1 MPRSLIAAALFFCG
15 FAAHAGLP
23 AAPLPGERDA
33 LPLGRYIET
42 LKDPGGQLTLAE
54 VASRSDFVP
63 LGRNV
68 ANFGYSYSAHWLR
81 FALPLDSTPL
91 LVPMLALEIRFPTI
105 DSVELYVPYR
115 TAQGVE
121 YRVQRGGDREPWD
134 SREVKHRNFVFRVPM
149 AGLADAPTYLR
160 VQSESVL
167 TVPAYLWRPEALIA
181 ADRNSQFGYGLFYGL
196 VIALFLYNLMLL
208 LALRDRIYLW
218 YVLYVASFGVGL
230 ATFDGFGFQYLW
242 PESVWWANHALGTA
256 LCATLLFGAQFAR
269 KFLGMASFSV
279 FADRFLLGVMALAA
293 AGVFFAAS
301 GLLVPYGVIM
311 RILSVVACATAG
323 IVLYVS
329 VRAMLAGYR
338 PARFFLLAW
347 SALLVF
353 IALGALRNFAL
364 VPTHFLTV
372 NGLHVGLALD
382 ILLLSFAL
390 ADRINSLKRATASAQ
405 AEVREREHVVE
416 QLRHMAQHDPLTG
429 LPNRTSM
436 QQRLALA
443 LELAKR
449 NRKKLA
455 VMLVDLDDFKRIN
468 DGRGHP
474 VGDHVLVAIAGRL
487 RSSVRGSDT
496 VARYGGDEFVVLA
509 GELDRAQDA
518 GHIAEKI
525 ADMVSVPLAVDGAV
539 EKVGCSIGISLY
551 PDDSE
556 APDLLIE
563 RADRAMYAAKAAK
576 TAKNRR
582 YAFFSEA

>member
-1 MPRSLIAAALFFCG
+1 MPRIFIAAALMFCG
-15 FAAHAGLP
+15 FAVHAASP
-23 AAPLPGERDA
+23 AMPLPGERDA
-33 LPLGRYIET
+33 LAIGPHVET
-42 LKDPGGQLTLAE
+42 LEDPGGRLTLPE
-54 VASRSDFVP
+54 VAARSDFVP

-81 FALPLDSTPL
+81 FVLPRDSASL
-91 LVPMLALEIRFPTI
+91 LAPMLALEIRFPSI
-105 DSVELYVPYR
+105 DSIELYVPYR
-115 TAQGVE
+115 TAQGIE
-121 YRVQRGGDREPWD
+121 YRVQRAGDGAPWD
-134 SREVKHRNFVFRVPM
+134 TREVKHRNFVFRVPLT
-149 AGLADAPTYLR
+149 GLADAPAYLR
-160 VQSESVL
+160 VQSESVV

-181 ADRNSQFGYGLFYGL
+181 ADRNVQFGYGLFYGL

-208 LALRDRIYLW
+208 LALRDRLYLW
-218 YVLYVASFGVGL
+218 YVLYVASFGISL

-242 PESVWWANHALGTA
+242 PESVWWANHALGTG

-269 KFLGMASFSV
+269 SFLGVVSFSV
-279 FADRFLLGVMALAA
+279 FADRFLVGVMALAA
-293 AGVFFAAS
+293 AGVFFAS
-301 GLLVPYGVIM
+301 TGLLVPYGVIM

-364 VPTHFLTV
+364 APTHFVTV
-372 NGLHVGLALD
+372 NGLHIGLALD

-390 ADRINSLKRATASAQ
+390 ADRINTLKRATANAQ

-429 LPNRTSM
+429 LPNRISM

-443 LELAKR
+443 IEFAKR

-468 DGRGHP
+468 DGRGHT
-474 VGDHVLVAIAGRL
+474 VGDHVLAAIAGRL

-525 ADMVSVPLAVDGAV
+525 ADMVSVPIAVDGAV
-539 EKVGCSIGISLY
+539 ETVGCSIGISLY
-551 PDDSE
+551 PDDAE
-556 APDLLIE
+556 VAEVLIE

-576 TAKNRR
+576 QRR
-582 YAFFSEA
+582 YAFFNDS

>member
-1 MPRSLIAAALFFCG
+1 MPRVLIAAALIFCG
-15 FAAHAGLP
+15 LAAQAGAP
-23 AAPLPGERDA
+23 AVPLPVERRAVA
-33 LPLGRYIET
+33 LGPYAET
-42 LKDPGGQLTLAE
+42 LEDPGGKLTLAQ
-54 VASRSDFVP
+54 VAARSDFAP

-68 ANFGYSYSAHWLR
+68 ANFGYSYSAYWLR
-81 FALPLDSTPL
+81 FTLPRDASDMLA
-91 LVPMLALEIRFPTI
+91 PMLALEIRFPSI
-105 DSVELYVPYR
+105 DSIELHVPYR
-115 TAQGVE
+115 SPQGIE
-121 YRVQRGGDREPWD
+121 YRVQRSGDRAPWET
-134 SREVKHRNFVFRVPM
+134 REVKHRNFVFRVPM
-149 AGLADAPTYLR
+149 AGLADAPSYLR

-181 ADRNSQFGYGLFYGL
+181 SDRHTQFGYGLFYGL

-208 LALRDRIYLW
+208 IALRDRIYLW
-218 YVLYVASFGVGL
+218 YVLYVASFGIGL
-230 ATFDGFGFQYLW
+230 ATFDGLGFQYLW

-256 LCATLLFGAQFAR
+256 LCAALLFGALFAR
-269 KFLGMASFSV
+269 KFLEMATFSV
-279 FADRFLLGVMALAA
+279 FANRFLTVVMALAG
-293 AGVFFAAS
+293 AGVFFAAT
-301 GLLVPYGVIM
+301 GLLVPYGAIM
-311 RILSVVACATAG
+311 RGLSVVACATAG
-323 IVLYVS
+323 VVLYVS

-347 SALLVF
+347 TALLVF

-364 VPTHFLTV
+364 VPTHFLTI
-372 NGLHVGLALD
+372 NGLHIGLALD

-390 ADRINSLKRATASAQ
+390 ADRINRLKRATADAK

-416 QLRHMAQHDPLTG
+416 QLRHMAQHDSLTG
-429 LPNRTSM
+429 LPNRISM

-443 LELAKR
+443 IEFAKR

-509 GELDRAQDA
+509 SDLDRAEDA
-518 GHIAEKI
+518 SHIAEKI

-556 APDLLIE
+556 APEVLIE

-576 TAKNRR
+576 QRR
-582 YAFFSEA
+582 YAFFSDS

>member
-1 MPRSLIAAALFFCG
+1 MPRSLIAAALIFCG
-15 FAAHAGLP
+15 FAVHAGP
-23 AAPLPGERDA
+23 PPAPLPGERSA
-33 LPLGRYIET
+33 LPLGPYVET
-42 LKDPGGQLTLAE
+42 LEDPGGKLTLAE
-54 VASRSDFVP
+54 VAERGDFVP

-68 ANFGYSYSAHWLR
+68 ANFGYSYSAYWLR
-81 FALPLDSTPL
+81 FSLPRDSTPL
-91 LVPMLALEIRFPTI
+91 LAPLLALEIRFPSI
-105 DSVELYVPYR
+105 DAIDLYLPYR
-115 TAQGVE
+115 TAQGIE
-121 YRVQRGGDREPWD
+121 YRAQHGGDREPWD
-134 SREVKHRNFVFRVPM
+134 TREVKHRNYVFRIPM
-149 AGLADAPTYLR
+149 TGLADAPAFLR

-167 TVPAYLWRPEALIA
+167 TVPAYLWRPEALVA
-181 ADRNSQFGYGLFYGL
+181 ADRDAQFGYGLFYGL
-196 VIALFLYNLMLL
+196 VISLFLYNLMLL

-230 ATFDGFGFQYLW
+230 AAFDGLGFQYLW

-269 KFLGMASFSV
+269 KFLQMASFSI
-279 FADRFLLGVMALAA
+279 FANRFLVGVMALGA
-293 AGVFFAAS
+293 AGVFLSAT

-311 RILSVVACATAG
+311 RCLSVVACATAG

-338 PARFFLLAW
+338 PAQFFLLAW
-347 SALLVF
+347 SALLIF
-353 IALGALRNFAL
+353 IALGAMRNFAL

-372 NGLHVGLALD
+372 NGLHIGLALD

-390 ADRINSLKRATASAQ
+390 ADRINTLKRATANAE
-405 AEVREREHVVE
+405 AEVRERGHVVE

-443 LELAKR
+443 IEFAKR

-468 DGRGHP
+468 DSRGHP

-551 PDDSE
+551 PDDADVPE
-556 APDLLIE
+556 TLIE

-576 TAKNRR
+576 KQR
-582 YAFFSEA
+582 YAFFSES